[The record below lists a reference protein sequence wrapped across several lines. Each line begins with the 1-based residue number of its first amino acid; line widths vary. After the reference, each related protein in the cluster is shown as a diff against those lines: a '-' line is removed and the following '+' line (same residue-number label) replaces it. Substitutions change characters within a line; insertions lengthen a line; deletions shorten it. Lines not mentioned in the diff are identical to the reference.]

1 MVQHAAARLNGLST
15 GVAKQR
21 CGFELMKIAPAA
33 PDEFAS
39 AACSCQF
46 RLKVHE
52 NA

>member
-15 GVAKQR
+15 GKEKQR
-21 CGFELMKIAPAA
+21 CGFELMKIAPTAS
-33 PDEFAS
+33 DECAS
-39 AACSCQF
+39 AVCSCQF